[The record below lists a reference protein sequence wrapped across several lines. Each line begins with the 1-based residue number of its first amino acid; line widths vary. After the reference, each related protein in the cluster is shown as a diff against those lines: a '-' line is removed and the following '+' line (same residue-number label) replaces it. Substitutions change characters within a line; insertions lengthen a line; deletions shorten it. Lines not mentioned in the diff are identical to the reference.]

1 MKVFYKLSLLAIGLF
16 LTGRVTA
23 QQDTT
28 GSFNL
33 ERCIEYAI
41 QNSISGQNAT
51 LDKQIAA
58 AKVKE
63 TIGIGL
69 PQISASGS
77 VVHNP
82 KLQRFFTTYL
92 DAAHSNGPS
101 FIPADAAAQLGVQ
114 NGDVVGVK
122 NFFQLQSSGTASLTA
137 NQLLFNGSYLVGLK
151 ASKTYKELATRNAN
165 ATKEQIIIQVSKA
178 YYAVIINKER
188 INLFTDNIGRVDSLL
203 KNTKAL
209 NENGLAESIDVDRI
223 QVSLNNL
230 TAERDKFLNL
240 NDLGLELLK
249 FQMNYPMDRTIRVE
263 GNIQDVRVETNP
275 AVYQQDWDYRLRPD
289 YQVLETNRKLQELN
303 IRNKYATGMPTM
315 SAFGTLGYS
324 TQSPNIQGL
333 FKTNT
338 KINDSGG
345 LGPDKWYS
353 FSQIGLSLNIPIFSG
368 GQRHYQVQQEKL
380 NLLKIMNGY
389 KSLKNGID
397 LEVKQSTVNFE
408 NALKS
413 LSVQHAN
420 MDLAGRVAHVTKIKY
435 EQGVGSNLEVVDAEN
450 SLRIA
455 QTNYYNALYD
465 AMIAKVDMD
474 KAFGKILP
482 NSPAQ

>member
-1 MKVFYKLSLLAIGLF
+1 MKLFYKLSLMAIGIF
-16 LTGRVTA
+16 LTGRVSA

-28 GSFNL
+28 GSFTL
-33 ERCIEYAI
+33 ERCIEYAL
-41 QNSISGQNAT
+41 QHSITGQNAA
-51 LDKQIAA
+51 LDQQIAA

-63 TIGIGL
+63 TVGIGL
-69 PQISASGS
+69 PQISATGS
-77 VVHNP
+77 VIHNP
-82 KLQRFFTTYL
+82 KLQRFFTTQS
-92 DAAHSNGPS
+92 DPTKGFS
-101 FIPADAAAQLGVQ
+101 FIPADVVAQKGIQ
-114 NGDVVGVK
+114 IGDVVGAQ
-122 NFFQLQSSGTASLTA
+122 NFFQLRSAGTASVTA
-137 NQLLFNGSYLVGLK
+137 NQMIFNGSYLVGLK
-151 ASKTYKELATRNAN
+151 ASKTYKELAFRNAN
-165 ATKEQIIIQVSKA
+165 ATKEQIIVQVSKA

-188 INLFTDNIGRVDSLL
+188 TGLFTDNISRVDSLL

-209 NENGLAESIDVDRI
+209 NQNGLTESIDVDRI

-240 NDLGLELLK
+240 NELGLELLK
-249 FQMNYPMDRTIRVE
+249 FQMNYPMERPLHVE
-263 GNIQDVRVETNP
+263 GNIQDVRVETNVE
-275 AVYQQDWDYRLRPD
+275 AYKQNWDYRIRPD
-289 YQVLETNRKLQELN
+289 YQVLEANRKLQELN
-303 IRNKYATGMPTM
+303 VRNKFASGMPTM

-324 TQSPNIQGL
+324 TQSPNVPGL
-333 FKTNT
+333 FRTNSQFS
-338 KINDSGG
+338 DGG
-345 LGPDKWYS
+345 GYGPDKWYN

-389 KSLKNGID
+389 QSLKNGVD
-397 LEVKQSTVNFE
+397 LDVKQSSINFE

-413 LSVQHAN
+413 LSVQQAN
-420 MDLAGRVAHVTKIKY
+420 MDLAGRVAHVTKVKY

-450 SLRIA
+450 SLRTA

-482 NSPAQ
+482 NSVPQ

>member
-1 MKVFYKLSLLAIGLF
+1 MKLLYKASLLAIGLF
-16 LTGRVTA
+16 TSAYVNA

-28 GSFNL
+28 GSFTL
-33 ERCIEYAI
+33 ERCIEYAL
-41 QNSISGQNAT
+41 QNSISGQNAL
-51 LDKQIAA
+51 LDQQIAS

-63 TIGIGL
+63 TVGIGL

-77 VVHNP
+77 LVHNP
-82 KLQRFFTTYL
+82 KLSRFFTTYL
-92 DAAHSNGPS
+92 DAAHSVGPS

-114 NGDVVGVK
+114 NGDVVGLR

-137 NQLLFNGSYLVGLK
+137 NQLIFNGSYLVGLK

-165 ATKEQIIIQVSKA
+165 ATKEQIVVLVSKA

-188 INLFTDNIGRVDSLL
+188 ISLFTNNISRVDTLL

-230 TAERDKFLNL
+230 IAERDKFSNL
-240 NDLGLELLK
+240 NELALELLK
-249 FQMNYPMDRTIRVE
+249 FQMNYPMDRSIRVE
-263 GNIQDVRVETNP
+263 GNIQDVNVETNLD
-275 AVYQQDWDYRLRPD
+275 VYKQNWDYKVRPD
-289 YQVLETNRKLQELN
+289 YQVLESNRKLQELN

-315 SAFGTLGYS
+315 NAFGTLGYS

-333 FKTNT
+333 FKTNS
-338 KINDSGG
+338 KFGDNGS
-345 LGPDKWYS
+345 LGPDKWYN

-380 NLLKIMNGY
+380 NLLKIVNGY

-413 LSVQHAN
+413 LTSQKAN
-420 MDLAGRVAHVTKIKY
+420 MDLAARVARVTKIKY

-450 SLRIA
+450 SLRTA
-455 QTNYYNALYD
+455 QTNYYSALYD
-465 AMIAKVDMD
+465 IMIAKVDLD

-482 NSPAQ
+482 NSPTQ

>member
-1 MKVFYKLSLLAIGLF
+1 
-16 LTGRVTA
+16 
-23 QQDTT
+23 
-28 GSFNL
+28 
-33 ERCIEYAI
+33 
-41 QNSISGQNAT
+41 
-51 LDKQIAA
+51 
-58 AKVKE
+58 
-63 TIGIGL
+63 
-69 PQISASGS
+69 
-77 VVHNP
+77 
-82 KLQRFFTTYL
+82 
-92 DAAHSNGPS
+92 
-101 FIPADAAAQLGVQ
+101 
-114 NGDVVGVK
+114 
-122 NFFQLQSSGTASLTA
+122 
-137 NQLLFNGSYLVGLK
+137 
-151 ASKTYKELATRNAN
+151 
-165 ATKEQIIIQVSKA
+165 
-178 YYAVIINKER
+178 
-188 INLFTDNIGRVDSLL
+188 
-203 KNTKAL
+203 
-209 NENGLAESIDVDRI
+209 
-223 QVSLNNL
+223 
-230 TAERDKFLNL
+230 
-240 NDLGLELLK
+240 
-249 FQMNYPMDRTIRVE
+249 
-263 GNIQDVRVETNP
+263 VETNP
-275 AVYQQDWDYRLRPD
+275 EVYKQDWDYKLRPD

-315 SAFGTLGYS
+315 SVFGTLGYS

-345 LGPDKWYS
+345 LGPDKWYN
-353 FSQIGLSLNIPIFSG
+353 FSQIGLSLNIPLFSG

-413 LSVQHAN
+413 LSVQNAN

-450 SLRIA
+450 SLRVA

-482 NSPAQ
+482 NSVPQ

>member
-1 MKVFYKLSLLAIGLF
+1 MKRFYKVSLLAIGLF
-16 LTGRVTA
+16 VTGHLNA

-28 GSFNL
+28 SSFTL

-41 QNSISGQNAT
+41 QNAISGQNAT

-69 PQISASGS
+69 PQISATGS
-77 VVHNP
+77 LVHNP
-82 KLQRFFTTYL
+82 KLPRFFTTYH
-92 DAAHSNGPS
+92 DAANSTGPS
-101 FIPADAAAQLGVQ
+101 FIPADAAAQLGLQ

-122 NFFQLQSSGTASLTA
+122 NFFQLQSGGTASLTA

-165 ATKEQIIIQVSKA
+165 VTKEQIIVQVSKA

-188 INLFTDNIGRVDSLL
+188 IGLFTNNIARVDSLL

-230 TAERDKFLNL
+230 TAEPDKFLNL
-240 NDLGLELLK
+240 NELGLELLK
-249 FQMNYPMDRTIRVE
+249 FQMDYPMERPLHVE
-263 GNIQDVRVETNP
+263 GNIQDVRVETNVE
-275 AVYQQDWDYRLRPD
+275 AYKQNWDYRIRPD
-289 YQVLETNRKLQELN
+289 YQVLEANRKLQELN
-303 IRNKYATGMPTM
+303 VRNKFASGMPTM

-324 TQSPNIQGL
+324 TQSPNVPGL
-333 FKTNT
+333 FRTNSQFS
-338 KINDSGG
+338 DGG
-345 LGPDKWYS
+345 GYGPDKWYN

-368 GQRHYQVQQEKL
+368 GQRHFQVQKEKL

-413 LSVQHAN
+413 LSVQNAN

-435 EQGVGSNLEVVDAEN
+435 EQG
-450 SLRIA
+450 
-455 QTNYYNALYD
+455 
-465 AMIAKVDMD
+465 
-474 KAFGKILP
+474 
-482 NSPAQ
+482 

>member
-1 MKVFYKLSLLAIGLF
+1 
-16 LTGRVTA
+16 
-23 QQDTT
+23 
-28 GSFNL
+28 
-33 ERCIEYAI
+33 
-41 QNSISGQNAT
+41 
-51 LDKQIAA
+51 
-58 AKVKE
+58 
-63 TIGIGL
+63 
-69 PQISASGS
+69 
-77 VVHNP
+77 
-82 KLQRFFTTYL
+82 
-92 DAAHSNGPS
+92 
-101 FIPADAAAQLGVQ
+101 
-114 NGDVVGVK
+114 
-122 NFFQLQSSGTASLTA
+122 
-137 NQLLFNGSYLVGLK
+137 LVGLK

-275 AVYQQDWDYRLRPD
+275 AVYQQDWDYKLRPD